1 MLETVYVGDNILATD
16 INPPLTTSGDGEL
29 TYVILFCPSETY
41 FDIRSWRF
49 WNISAS
55 FPSKLKVW
63 LGPRFW
69 ARSCLFMIHTWKYWL
84 RWLGKELWW
93 IWWEIIWDISRPTR
107 ARLLAHGM
115 HPRDIINSWYDR
127 FFHKLVQYLHE
138 REQLPHRWMTLP
150 NLSRLG
156 AKFRLVKNAN
166 NAIFD
171 PFLDQICSKYIIQP
185 FYMPF

>member
-1 MLETVYVGDNILATD
+1 MLVTNGGAQ
-16 INPPLTTSGDGEL
+16 EL
-29 TYVILFCPSETY
+29 THVILFCPSETY

-69 ARSCLFMIHTWKYWL
+69 ARSCLFMIYAWNFHAAKYARIL
-84 RWLGKELWW
+84 N
-93 IWWEIIWDISRPTR
+93 IIVECSTNNRYI
-107 ARLLAHGM
+107 
-115 HPRDIINSWYDR
+115 IYEFINSWYDQ

-138 REQLPHRWMTLP
+138 RGQLPHRWMTLP

-185 FYMPF
+185 FYIPL